1 MLRVQL
7 WIWRLRFFHIPHQN
21 DTLNWRSHAS
31 FNIPHLIFQ
40 AQFQCGRGACH
51 LNQARS
57 RYIERCLRFTAAS
70 WMSHCHFRFWIQ
82 WRYPQQEPILSHLET
97 NQSKIHI
104 QQHLCVRYAACFVS
118 SFFRTWC
125 GCHDVVGCFCG
136 QAHMAPT
143 SFWGAKSVMSA
154 CVFQVSICK
163 ANHRQF
169 TEQTFLSPVCIPC
182 LKGPMHCQCSGM
194 DSSMLNCETDKK
206 NQFAFIQSDQ
216 VLVFAVLLVI
226 WTEIPSSSWQ
236 ETLCLSGF
244 KTCPWSVYSIPSL
257 SQAWS
262 NNLPKPSH
270 CHLICRT
277 IPLSHL
283 WRPSQVVQR
292 WPACFAV
299 ATCDLP
305 RWIFSIWIRGMVVRI
320 QWICVP
326 LLVSRT

>member
-57 RYIERCLRFTAAS
+57 RYIERCLRFTAVS

-169 TEQTFLSPVCIPC
+169 TELTFLSPVCIPC

-206 NQFAFIQSDQ
+206 IN
-216 VLVFAVLLVI
+216 L
-226 WTEIPSSSWQ
+226 PSSSPIRCW
-236 ETLCLSGF
+236 CLQCS
-244 KTCPWSVYSIPSL
+244 WSFGRKSH
-257 SQAWS
+257 QAVGRRRFVS
-262 NNLPKPSH
+262 AVSKHVPEVFIQFQAYPKPGHITSPNH
-270 CHLICRT
+270 HIAIWYAGPFLFLICG
-277 IPLSHL
+277 
-283 WRPSQVVQR
+283 
-292 WPACFAV
+292 
-299 ATCDLP
+299 DLRRSCRDDP
-305 RWIFSIWIRGMVVRI
+305 HVSLL
-320 QWICVP
+320 QHAICQDGSS
-326 LLVSRT
+326 LYG